1 MLGEQH
7 FENGLA
13 ARFGFGMP
21 PKRAKVWS
29 NASISES
36 ASQEL
41 ELIYDS
47 LLALDFRTGWDGKQ
61 VPVDLPLT
69 SDGMAAFVDFYNQH
83 GEEQAVLS
91 GNLAAL
97 WAKLEEAAARIALVI
112 HLVRCAAE
120 DSTLGRKES
129 VDSESVQSGILLA
142 RWLGN
147 EGRRI
152 YDVLAESDGD
162 RERRQLIELIE
173 RKGGALTVRDLC
185 RSSRHFQRVELAEGA
200 LADLVQAGAGKWEVI
215 SPPSTG
221 GHATRRFVMFDRSG
235 ADTRAIFPRE
245 NPPSVSVSREQEV
258 KNADGEEVEE
268 WTA

>member
-1 MLGEQH
+1 
-7 FENGLA
+7 
-13 ARFGFGMP
+13 MP

-41 ELIYDS
+41 EFIYDA
-47 LLALDFRTGWDGKQ
+47 LLALDFGPGWDGKR
-61 VPVDLPLT
+61 VPIDLPLT
-69 SDGMAAFVDFYNQH
+69 SDGMAAFVEFYNQH

-97 WAKLEEAAARIALVI
+97 WAKLEEAAGRIALVI

-120 DSTLGRKES
+120 DSTLKS
-129 VDSESVQSGILLA
+129 KDAVDSESVQAGILLA

-162 RERRQLIELIE
+162 RDHRHLVELIE

-185 RSSRHFQRVELAEGA
+185 RSSRHFQRAEMAEEALAE
-200 LADLVQAGAGKWEVI
+200 LVKAGAGKWEVI

-221 GHATRRFVMFDRSG
+221 GHVTRRFVMFDRSG
-235 ADTRAIFPRE
+235 ADTRYVFPGE
-245 NPPSVSVSREQEV
+245 NRPSVSVSGEQEV
-258 KNADGEEVEE
+258 KNAAGEEVEE